1 MFAEITC
8 VKQSFTNIYN
18 QESVCRLK
26 TVLYSKMKTNEK
38 LPTY

>member
-1 MFAEITC
+1 MFAEIKS
-8 VKQSFTNIYN
+8 VNQSFTEIYN

-26 TVLYSKMKTNEK
+26 MVLYPKMKTNEK